1 MCSEGN
7 GVRCVP
13 FSGCHGVLRH
23 GVVAVLSLALL
34 AGGCTTQKAIDMS
47 TEALGTALRTG
58 VVAPVGEPIVIVT
71 ADGAEHAVE
80 FVEAD
85 ADADMVR
92 GTAKGGEL
100 VAVPIA
106 EIVGLRTRE
115 EDRGKTALVVV
126 AALAV
131 VAAMGALLKGAKD
144 VGEDLVRCGVT
155 LGTVCP

>member
-7 GVRCVP
+7 GV
-13 FSGCHGVLRH
+13 LRH
-23 GVVAVLSLALL
+23 AVVAVLSLLL

-47 TEALGTALRTG
+47 AEALRTALRTG

-85 ADADMVR
+85 ADMVR

-115 EDRGKTALVVV
+115 MARGKTALVVV
-126 AALAV
+126 AV
-131 VAAMGALLKGAKD
+131 VAAIAAGVLWSAKDDIADAFSCAVITAGTLGAL
-144 VGEDLVRCGVT
+144 E
-155 LGTVCP
+155 CP